1 MGRKTHE
8 RQHNHSQH
16 ASDTHPFHAHLTND
30 MDLPVLNDAHASH
43 VAFHAHLAN
52 QIRWLLVG
60 FGGVIFLSFSLNVLS
75 GMDSISAAFCRLPS
89 LASKAL

>member
-16 ASDTHPFHAHLTND
+16 ASDTHFHAHLTND
-30 MDLPVLNDAHASH
+30 MNLNDAHASH